1 MSTEKQQFGSYLR
14 ASPYSSTG
22 KNVIFVLGYYE
33 NFWFCFKERAMDMA
47 APLGE
52 VMVRTEGIQVG
63 IFQPDME
70 IEVFGG

>member
-1 MSTEKQQFGSYLR
+1 
-14 ASPYSSTG
+14 
-22 KNVIFVLGYYE
+22 
-33 NFWFCFKERAMDMA
+33 MDTA